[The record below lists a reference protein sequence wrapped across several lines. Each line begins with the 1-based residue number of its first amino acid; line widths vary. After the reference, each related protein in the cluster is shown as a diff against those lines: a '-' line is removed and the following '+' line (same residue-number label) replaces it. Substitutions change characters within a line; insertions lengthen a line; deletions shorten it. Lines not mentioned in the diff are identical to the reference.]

1 MNITDK
7 ITPARLRVPERVQGY
22 KPPSEAVSWAAG
34 ICLFM
39 VFVAILLDDT
49 KALSRVL
56 PATGLVI
63 FILVAHV
70 LARYRFYQAIDS
82 GYIGPGIA
90 VDKDKYGWVE
100 AAVDTETQIGV
111 EYLSN
116 GMYVD
121 NLGNSYRA
129 PFWGDA
135 LNQAITFI
143 ELGDGRAQAA
153 AKSAPPPEPAPAKE
167 YEAVLYFGARWTPD
181 CREEASSIPAEVKDS
196 VKPQDVFPTL
206 MRWAT
211 SPEAG
216 NVFPLSNGSLL
227 YRPSITNIRFWVRE
241 KK

>member
-7 ITPARLRVPERVQGY
+7 ITPPILRVPGRVQGY

-82 GYIGPGIA
+82 GYIGPGIY
-90 VDKDKYGWVE
+90 VVKDVRGWVTE
-100 AAVDTETQIGV
+100 ATDTETKIGV
-111 EYLSN
+111 TYLPD

-121 NLGNSYRA
+121 NLGNNYKA

-153 AKSAPPPEPAPAKE
+153 AKSAPAKE
-167 YEAVLYFGARWTPD
+167 YEAVLYFGARWTAD
-181 CREEASSIPAEVKDS
+181 CREETASIPAEVKDS

-206 MRWAT
+206 MQWST